1 MTELA
6 GRFGSL
12 SWCNMKH
19 FPINLVAFSWIL
31 VVKRVLYP
39 SKFILLLSW
48 LSIQFALAVWFC
60 SGQKLPAHPCHRLC
74 MSRESSNNN
83 HPIGFTEQNKAEII
97 NVFNDISVVHIT
109 QDKGDWFK
117 KEHQKTKSWLWRKEE
132 LGMKEGNLLLS
143 KQRAAE

>member
-1 MTELA
+1 
-6 GRFGSL
+6 
-12 SWCNMKH
+12 
-19 FPINLVAFSWIL
+19 
-31 VVKRVLYP
+31 
-39 SKFILLLSW
+39 
-48 LSIQFALAVWFC
+48 
-60 SGQKLPAHPCHRLC
+60 

-97 NVFNDISVVHIT
+97 NVLNDISVVHIT

-117 KEHQKTKSWLWRKEE
+117 KENQKAKSWLWRKEE